1 MREGV
6 SASSILLSP
15 EACGAGCAHSL
26 ALGPSSGPA
35 QRASGGGVLGASSA
49 TSFLNFPCSP
59 PRFSS
64 KILLL
69 ASDWADIFIR
79 GYWLGGYFL
88 SAVSDWADIYPGAN
102 ASPVT
107 SPRDLLQIDPGFLL
121 WFHRLKIL
129 QFLWV
134 NSKVLDRFN
143 KKQTVP
149 FY

>member
-1 MREGV
+1 M
-6 SASSILLSP
+6 
-15 EACGAGCAHSL
+15 
-26 ALGPSSGPA
+26 
-35 QRASGGGVLGASSA
+35 
-49 TSFLNFPCSP
+49 
-59 PRFSS
+59 
-64 KILLL
+64 L

-79 GYWLGGYFL
+79 GYWLGGYF
-88 SAVSDWADIYPGAN
+88 N
-102 ASPVT
+102 
-107 SPRDLLQIDPGFLL
+107 PRFLIGRAFIRVLMPAPSHHREICSKSTREFLL